1 MTAQPLRGSRKGH
14 RLLTE
19 LQIKNACPQA
29 KRYKLADGGGL
40 YLEVLPSGTRSWR
53 WKYRFGGVEKRL
65 TFGPWPLISA
75 KRARELRD
83 EAKIALLG
91 GTDPG
96 ARRRSAKAQVRYGD
110 TFEAIARSWHAQK
123 APTLV
128 PRYAAEVMARLEAN
142 AFPYLGRMAI
152 REITPPVVLETLRRI
167 EARGAKTMAHEVRGH
182 LSEVFVWA
190 IAAGLAEND
199 PAAIVRRALAPMTA
213 KRRPALVTVS
223 ECRALLEKVDS
234 MPRVWPST
242 KLASRL
248 LALTASRPGPVRLAE
263 RAEFW
268 NLDGEEPVW
277 RIPAAKMKLSAR
289 NKRDGTFDFFVPL
302 APAAVAVVKEALE
315 RTGGPRSKQRWL
327 FPGMTRVEPISDV
340 TLSKVYID
348 AGYRGRHVPHGWRAS
363 FSTIMNERAAK
374 AGRPEDRAII
384 DLMLAHMRDDVEAA
398 YNRAAYMDRRRELAC
413 EWAELLTGPPPA
425 A

>member
-1 MTAQPLRGSRKGH
+1 M
-14 RLLTE
+14 LTE
-19 LQIKNACPQA
+19 LQIRNACPQA
-29 KRYKLADGGGL
+29 KRYKLGDGGGL

-75 KRARELRD
+75 KRAREMRD
-83 EAKIALLG
+83 QAKLALLG

-96 ARRRSAKAQVRYGD
+96 ARQRESKVQARHGE

-128 PRYAAEVMARLEAN
+128 PRYAAEVMTRLEAN
-142 AFPYLGRMAI
+142 AFPHLGRMAI
-152 REITPPVVLETLRRI
+152 RDIKPAMVLEMLRKI

-190 IAAGLAEND
+190 IAAGLAEHD
-199 PAAIVRRALAPMTA
+199 PAAVVRKALAPTDSR
-213 KRRPALVTVS
+213 RRPALVTVP
-223 ECRALLEKVDS
+223 ELRELMAKVEA

-263 RAEFW
+263 RHELED
-268 NLDGEEPVW
+268 LDGPEPIW

-289 NKRDGTFDFFVPL
+289 NKRDGTFDFVVPL
-302 APAAVAVVKEALE
+302 APAAVAVVKEALA

-363 FSTIMNERAAK
+363 FSTIMNERAGK

-398 YNRAAYMDRRRELAC
+398 YNRAAYMGRRRELAC

>member
-1 MTAQPLRGSRKGH
+1 MAAQPLPGQRKGH

-53 WKYRFGGVEKRL
+53 MKYRFNGVEKRL

-142 AFPYLGRMAI
+142 AFPYIGRMAI

-190 IAAGLAEND
+190 IAAGLAETD

-213 KRRPALVTVS
+213 KRRPALVTVP
-223 ECRALLEKVDS
+223 EVRALLEKVDCRFPLRFDPGFS
-234 MPRVWPST
+234 
-242 KLASRL
+242 SR
-248 LALTASRPGPVRLAE
+248 SDPGC
-263 RAEFW
+263 W
-268 NLDGEEPVW
+268 
-277 RIPAAKMKLSAR
+277 
-289 NKRDGTFDFFVPL
+289 
-302 APAAVAVVKEALE
+302 
-315 RTGGPRSKQRWL
+315 
-327 FPGMTRVEPISDV
+327 
-340 TLSKVYID
+340 
-348 AGYRGRHVPHGWRAS
+348 
-363 FSTIMNERAAK
+363 
-374 AGRPEDRAII
+374 
-384 DLMLAHMRDDVEAA
+384 
-398 YNRAAYMDRRRELAC
+398 
-413 EWAELLTGPPPA
+413 
-425 A
+425 

>member
-1 MTAQPLRGSRKGH
+1 M
-14 RLLTE
+14 LTE
-19 LQIKNACPQA
+19 VQIRNACPQA
-29 KRYKLADGGGL
+29 KRYKLSDGGGL

-83 EAKIALLG
+83 QAKLTLLG

-96 ARRRSAKAQVRYGD
+96 ARHRESKVQAKHGE

-142 AFPYLGRMAI
+142 AFPHLGRMAI
-152 REITPPVVLETLRRI
+152 RDIKPVMVLETLRKI

-190 IAAGLAEND
+190 IAAGLADDD
-199 PAAIVRRALAPMTA
+199 PAAVVRKALAPTDA
-213 KRRPALVTVS
+213 RRRPALVTVP
-223 ECRALLEKVDS
+223 ELRELIAKVEA

-248 LALTASRPGPVRLAE
+248 LALTAARPGPVRLAE
-263 RAEFW
+263 RHEFED
-268 NLDGEEPVW
+268 LDGAEPIW

-289 NKRDGTFDFFVPL
+289 NKRNGTFDFVVPL
-302 APAAVAVVKEALE
+302 APAAVEVVREALA

-327 FPGMTRVEPISDV
+327 FPGMTRVDPISDV

-398 YNRAAYMDRRRELAC
+398 YNRAAYMGRRRELAC
-413 EWAELLTGPPPA
+413 EWAQLLEAPHDGADHPGR
-425 A
+425 

>member
-1 MTAQPLRGSRKGH
+1 MGHHGGH

-19 LQIKNACPQA
+19 LQIRNACPQA
-29 KRYKLADGGGL
+29 KRYKLADSGGL

-53 WKYRFGGVEKRL
+53 WKYRFAGVEKRL

-83 EAKIALLG
+83 QARLALLG

-96 ARRRSAKAQVRYGD
+96 AQRREAKVQARYGE
-110 TFEAIARSWHAQK
+110 TFEAVARSWHAQK

-142 AFPYLGRMAI
+142 AFPHLGRMAI
-152 REITPPVVLETLRRI
+152 REITPPLVLETLRRI
-167 EARGAKTMAHEVRGH
+167 EMRGARTMAHEVRGH
-182 LSEVFVWA
+182 LSEIFVWA
-190 IAAGLAEND
+190 IAAGLADTD
-199 PAAIVRRALAPMTA
+199 PAAIVRKALAPTTPR
-213 KRRPALVTVS
+213 RRPALVTVP
-223 ECRALLEKVDS
+223 ELRALMAKVEA

-248 LALTASRPGPVRLAE
+248 LALTAARPGPVRLAE
-263 RAEFW
+263 RSEFW

-277 RIPAAKMKLSAR
+277 RIPAAKMKLSAS
-289 NKRDGTFDFFVPL
+289 NKRDAAFDFLVPL
-302 APAAVAVVKEALE
+302 APAAVAVVREALAL
-315 RTGGPRSKQRWL
+315 TGGPRSKQRWL
-327 FPGMTRVEPISDV
+327 FPGMARVEPISDV

-348 AGYRGRHVPHGWRAS
+348 AGYRGKHVPHGWRAS

-413 EWAELLTGPPPA
+413 EWAELLTGPSPA